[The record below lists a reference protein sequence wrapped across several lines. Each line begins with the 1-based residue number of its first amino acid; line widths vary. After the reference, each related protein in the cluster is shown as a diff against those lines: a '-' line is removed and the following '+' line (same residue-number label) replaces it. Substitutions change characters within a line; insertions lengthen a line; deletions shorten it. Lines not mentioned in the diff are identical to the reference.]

1 MQPRQSITDLFSAFL
16 QWAADATGGWSIDP
30 RLRRSIRACL
40 DRVPEAKA
48 SENYWALY
56 WHKVWLEERSLKS
69 SLSSQNAKL
78 SEGHLSAYLQEACY
92 WSAYKTIAR
101 LSHSQFGVSDCFQV
115 AIAEV
120 PKILKACDPE
130 QRASLK
136 TYASTAFSN
145 IIRDYLRQRREVD
158 FCTDWGLLL
167 KLSRKRLIESLG
179 NAGINT
185 ATIENYT
192 LAWTCFT
199 ALHIPKKSPELRK
212 SSPPDRDT
220 WTAIANLY
228 NSQTPS
234 AKTTPESLERWL
246 IFCASRSRDYLYP
259 SVTSLNLPKSE
270 DRTGERQDDLSDPM
284 HESLLTDL
292 IAQEEENDRH
302 TQQGQIH
309 AVLLKSLGDLDAQ
322 VQDLLRLYYQNGL
335 TQQQIAQQLGIPQY
349 TVSRRLS
356 KARETL
362 LLSLTRWSQETL
374 HISPTSNVI
383 KHISTVLEEWLQET
397 MRHER

>member
-1 MQPRQSITDLFSAFL
+1 MQPRQSVTELFSAFL
-16 QWAADATGGWSIDP
+16 KWAADGAGGWTIDP
-30 RLRRSIRACL
+30 RLHRSIRVCL
-40 DRVPEAKA
+40 GRVPDAKV
-48 SENYWALY
+48 SESYWAIY
-56 WHKVWLEERSLKS
+56 WHKVWLKERPQTS
-69 SLSSQNAKL
+69 SPKPQTSNL

-145 IIRDYLRQRREVD
+145 IIRDYLRQRREID

-167 KLSRKRLIESLG
+167 KLSRKRLIESLE
-179 NAGINT
+179 NAGIN
-185 ATIENYT
+185 AETIENYV

-199 ALHIPKKSPELRK
+199 SLYIPKKSPELRK
-212 SSPPDRDT
+212 SSPPSRDT

-228 NSQTPS
+228 NSKNQS
-234 AKTTPESLERWL
+234 AKATPESIERWL

-259 SVTSLNLPKSE
+259 SVTSLNLPKFG
-270 DRTGERQDDLSDPM
+270 DMAGERQDDLSDPM
-284 HESLLTDL
+284 QESLLTDL
-292 IAQEEENDRH
+292 IEQEEERDRQTH
-302 TQQGQIH
+302 QGQIN
-309 AVLLKSLGDLDAQ
+309 AVLVASLGKLDAQ

-335 TQQQIAQQLGIPQY
+335 TQQQIAQQLTIPQY
-349 TVSRRLS
+349 TISRRLS
-356 KARETL
+356 KAREAL
-362 LLSLTRWSQETL
+362 LLSLTQWSQETL

>member
-1 MQPRQSITDLFSAFL
+1 MQSRQSVTDLFSTFL
-16 QWAADATGGWSIDP
+16 QWAADAPRGWAIDP
-30 RLRRSIRACL
+30 RLHRSIRACL
-40 DRVPEAKA
+40 GQVPEAK
-48 SENYWALY
+48 SESYWAIY
-56 WHKVWLEERSLKS
+56 WHKVWLEKRNSDSPLPH
-69 SLSSQNAKL
+69 QTAKI

-101 LSHSQFGVSDCFQV
+101 LSHSQFGASDCFQV

-145 IIRDYLRQRREVD
+145 IIRDYLRQRREID

-167 KLSRKRLIESLG
+167 KLSRKRLVESLE
-179 NAGINT
+179 NAGIN
-185 ATIENYT
+185 AETIENYL

-199 ALHIPKKSPELRK
+199 AIYIPKKSPELRK

-220 WTAIANLY
+220 WIAITTLY
-228 NSQTPS
+228 NSKTTPK
-234 AKTTPESLERWL
+234 ATPESLERWL

-259 SVTSLNLPKSE
+259 SVTSLNLPKSG
-270 DRTGERQDDLSDPM
+270 DVAGERQDDLSDPM
-284 HESLLTDL
+284 HDSLLTDL

-302 TQQGQIH
+302 TQQGQVH
-309 AVLLKSLGDLDAQ
+309 TVLTESLGNLDTQ

-362 LLSLTRWSQETL
+362 LLSFARWSQETL
-374 HISPTSNVI
+374 HISPTSNVV
-383 KHISTVLEEWLQET
+383 KHISTVLEEWLQER
-397 MRHER
+397 MRDEG

>member
-1 MQPRQSITDLFSAFL
+1 MQPRQSVPDLFSAFL
-16 QWAADATGGWSIDP
+16 QWAADGAGGWTIDP
-30 RLRRSIRACL
+30 RLHRSIRACL
-40 DRVPEAKA
+40 SQVPEAKG
-48 SENYWALY
+48 SESYWAIY
-56 WHKVWLEERSLKS
+56 WHKVWLEERNLDSP
-69 SLSSQNAKL
+69 SLSQTAKL

-92 WSAYKTIAR
+92 WSAYKTSAR
-101 LSHSQFGVSDCFQV
+101 LSHSQFGVADCFQV
-115 AIAEV
+115 AISEV

-145 IIRDYLRQRREVD
+145 IIRDYLRQRREID

-167 KLSRKRLIESLG
+167 KLSRKRLIESLE
-179 NAGINT
+179 NAGIN
-185 ATIENYT
+185 AKTIENYT

-199 ALHIPKKSPELRK
+199 ALYIPKKSPELRK

-220 WTAIANLY
+220 WVAIAHLY
-228 NSQTPS
+228 NSQTQGTK
-234 AKTTPESLERWL
+234 ATPESLERWL
-246 IFCASRSRDYLYP
+246 TACASRSRDYLYP
-259 SVTSLNLPKSE
+259 SVTSLNLPKSGE
-270 DRTGERQDDLSDPM
+270 MTGERQDDLSDPM

-292 IAQEEENDRH
+292 IAQEEETDRRV
-302 TQQGQIH
+302 QQGQIH
-309 AVLLKSLGDLDAQ
+309 AVLLKSLDNLETQ

-397 MRHER
+397 LKAQK